1 MSRKMVL
8 MKEKV
13 TIEQMKEQ
21 LPTRIMSRL
30 VPYPA
35 RNLALTILTALK
47 LIPRSQLL
55 WVSIFAIYFPI

>member
-1 MSRKMVL
+1 MVL

-55 WVSIFAIYFPI
+55 

>member
-8 MKEKV
+8 TKGKV

-21 LPTRIMSRL
+21 LSTRRVLRL

-35 RNLALTILTALK
+35 RNQELTISTVLK

-55 WVSIFAIYFPI
+55 WVSIF